1 MIEELRIKCPACGI
15 ILDVRNSRHE
25 TVKKIACPNCKKQLA
40 VNFADD
46 ADAKSQPAPQPIG
59 AFYEGTGR
67 HPLNE
72 GMNVLPGVPS
82 GLVEL
87 RVVRLAD
94 GSCKH
99 ILRALTDEQQVQVNG
114 QPLSKDDEV
123 VLLRGDELQT
133 GHRLLTFDKPGR
145 TLQPEPTATEPLT
158 APSPEPTPA
167 PTPQNT
173 GKSVSKLFYV
183 VPLMMVVFSCL
194 AYLFYHRQPQPASI
208 QVATDTVVLKQTTRG
223 SGRGSGD
230 GSPILKSRAE
240 TGSENRPLIQPDSP
254 APSATSFDLEL
265 QASKGN
271 VSAQYELGRQL
282 LHKRGSSNVIM
293 GINYLRLASR
303 NGSSKAEQT
312 LQKAIRTLQQKSAA
326 GDSTA
331 DYILRQIN

>member
-25 TVKKIACPNCKKQLA
+25 TVKKITCPNCKKQLA
-40 VNFADD
+40 VNFADN
-46 ADAKSQPAPQPIG
+46 ADAKPQPTPQPIG
-59 AFYEGTGR
+59 ALYGGNDR

-72 GMNVLPGVPS
+72 GMNALPGVPN

-183 VPLMMVVFSCL
+183 VPLVLVVFSCL
-194 AYLFYHRQPQPASI
+194 AYLFYHRQPQTASS
-208 QVATDTVVLKQTTRG
+208 QAATDTVVLKKTT
-223 SGRGSGD
+223 
-230 GSPILKSRAE
+230 E
-240 TGSENRPLIQPDSP
+240 TPRTTKTPEKAKVDRTAPRQNAPDSP
-254 APSATSFDLEL
+254 APSATTFDLEL

-312 LQKAIRTLQQKSAA
+312 LQKAILSLQQKSAA